1 MQAVILAAGKGTRLK
16 AKTDALPKAMIEIE
30 GKPLLEYSLDALIEA
45 GLRDVIM
52 VVGFHHESITR
63 RFGNQY
69 RGLKIQYVENDKY
82 ADSGSMYSFALVRDI
97 IADEILLM
105 ESDLLYESRALSLL
119 LDSHRPNS
127 ILVAGL
133 SGSGDEVY
141 ICANAKQEITELGK
155 NIPESRKQTAVGELA
170 GISRFRRDF
179 LELVFAKAREDFQN
193 GKMNY
198 HYEECVFRTSQQTIP
213 IHAVP
218 GTDLAWIEI
227 DTAADLQRAQELIFP
242 RIGNKPLARC

>member
-1 MQAVILAAGKGTRLK
+1 
-16 AKTDALPKAMIEIE
+16 
-30 GKPLLEYSLDALIEA
+30 
-45 GLRDVIM
+45 
-52 VVGFHHESITR
+52 
-63 RFGNQY
+63 
-69 RGLKIQYVENDKY
+69 
-82 ADSGSMYSFALVRDI
+82 
-97 IADEILLM
+97 
-105 ESDLLYESRALSLL
+105 
-119 LDSHRPNS
+119 
-127 ILVAGL
+127 
-133 SGSGDEVY
+133 
-141 ICANAKQEITELGK
+141 
-155 NIPESRKQTAVGELA
+155 LA

-198 HYEECVFRTSQQTIP
+198 HYEECVFRTSQKTIP